1 MSDIL
6 SFPISFFFS
15 CEHGVGFMMESLV
28 WRYAACCVW
37 WKRESKKVNF
47 FFFCKHLQGPCIF
60 GYYLHQKM
68 KIRMMLETTLLIS
81 ICIRIRIFQPHLHS
95 LLPSQ
100 LTFPFSNPKT
110 LVDIL
115 PSTHPCGY
123 TLEQRLTFTI
133 ILLVIRWSAFLR
145 PSLFLRFAG
154 LNSISCYR
162 SLMILLTP
170 INPTFQPVDRS
181 PETFALY

>member
-1 MSDIL
+1 MNVRYLI
-6 SFPISFFFS
+6 FPHFFFFS
-15 CEHGVGFMMESLV
+15 CEHGVGFMMESHV
-28 WRYAACCVW
+28 WRYAACYVW
-37 WKRESKKVNF
+37 WKGKEKGQLF
-47 FFFCKHLQGPCIF
+47 LQTSSRIVYF

-68 KIRMMLETTLLIS
+68 KIHMMLETTLLIS